1 MSTKERE
8 PLLSDEQMQEM
19 LLTDEVC
26 IKVQDAGMRSVK
38 TGYGLALGA
47 SLVRDFYETARAK
60 DAELIQ
66 KLVDAIEQPDCHH
79 PYCIW
84 VRDQRN
90 ECDCHMAVLAAAKA
104 AGFTPSEP

>member
-8 PLLSDEQMQEM
+8 PLLSDEQMEGM

-26 IKVQDAGMRSVK
+26 IKVQDARMLSIK

-47 SLVRDFYETARAK
+47 SLVRDFYEAARAK

-66 KLVDAIEQPDCHH
+66 QLVDALHIASRYEHYKSFPERWHGS
-79 PYCIW
+79 IGEW
-84 VRDQRN
+84 N
-90 ECDCHMAVLAAAKA
+90 KAIAAAKG

>member
-8 PLLSDEQMQEM
+8 PLLSNEQMKPM
-19 LLTDEVC
+19 LLTDVLC
-26 IKVQDAGMRSVK
+26 IKVQDARMRCVK

-47 SLVRDFYETARAK
+47 SLVRDFYEVARAK

-66 KLVDAIEQPDCHH
+66 
-79 PYCIW
+79 
-84 VRDQRN
+84 
-90 ECDCHMAVLAAAKA
+90 MAVNLTHQRVYEWTDEEFRAVLCDEELTFLAAAKE